1 MLIKEMEYNNRITI
15 EDFASSI
22 GVDTADISD
31 DCRRM
36 IAKTDLRYRVLEGA
50 ELNKVILDVLKRIDS
65 DRQKIASP
73 GRRLE
78 WQMGWEE
85 NLADFI
91 QQGHAPEALTP
102 KFLRKNQIMRFN
114 KQYIL
119 PANPNFERDYFSIF
133 RLWLFTKYFK
143 SYDVVYDFG
152 CGSGFNLLAL
162 ARLYPNK
169 RLYGLDFVESSIKL
183 INKIRDVCGTN
194 MEGMFFDMA
203 SPDENLKIE
212 SNGAIFTSGSIEQLG
227 GQFEKFL
234 QFLLRR
240 SPGICVH
247 IEPILELYREDNMLD
262 SLAIKFHKKRGYT
275 AGYLTRLRELEAKGE
290 IEIIKVK
297 RPFFGSLFMEGY
309 SLIIWKPKPMIT

>member
-85 NLADFI
+85 NLEDFI

-102 KFLRKNQIMRFN
+102 KFL
-114 KQYIL
+114 
-119 PANPNFERDYFSIF
+119 
-133 RLWLFTKYFK
+133 
-143 SYDVVYDFG
+143 
-152 CGSGFNLLAL
+152 
-162 ARLYPNK
+162 
-169 RLYGLDFVESSIKL
+169 
-183 INKIRDVCGTN
+183 
-194 MEGMFFDMA
+194 
-203 SPDENLKIE
+203 
-212 SNGAIFTSGSIEQLG
+212 
-227 GQFEKFL
+227 
-234 QFLLRR
+234 
-240 SPGICVH
+240 
-247 IEPILELYREDNMLD
+247 
-262 SLAIKFHKKRGYT
+262 
-275 AGYLTRLRELEAKGE
+275 
-290 IEIIKVK
+290 
-297 RPFFGSLFMEGY
+297 
-309 SLIIWKPKPMIT
+309 